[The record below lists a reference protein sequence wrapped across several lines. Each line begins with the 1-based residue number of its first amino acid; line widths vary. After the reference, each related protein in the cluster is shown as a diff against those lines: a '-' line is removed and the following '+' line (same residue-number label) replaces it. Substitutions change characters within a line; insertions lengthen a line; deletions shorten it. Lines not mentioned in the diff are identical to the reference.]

1 MLNEAFEALK
11 KYDWGTD
18 RAPVAP
24 IEQAVTSSHGNAA
37 ARGELEQGLLAALQG
52 ELSRDARDFVCRM
65 LAICGSA
72 AAVPVVAKLL
82 TDEYHSHMARFVLE
96 RLAVPEAGAALRD
109 ALGKV
114 NGKMKIGVIGSLGG
128 RRDTAAVPALCA
140 LLKDENAP
148 IARAAAIALGDIG
161 TAESAKA
168 LQECQPAAAATKQAV
183 IDAQLTCAEAL
194 LADSKAS
201 VAMGIYKALADEKQG
216 RLVRLAA
223 TRGMLNCAGK
233 TA

>member
-24 IEQAVTSSHGNAA
+24 IEQAVTASHGNAA
-37 ARGELEQGLLAALQG
+37 AREDLEKRLLAALQG

-65 LAICGSA
+65 LTICGSA
-72 AAVPVVAKLL
+72 AAVPAVAPLL

-96 RLAVPEAGAALRD
+96 RIAAPEAAQALRD
-109 ALGKV
+109 ALAKV
-114 NGKMKIGVIGSLGG
+114 SGKMKIGVIGSLGG
-128 RRDTAAVPALCA
+128 RRDTAAVPALCT
-140 LLKDENAP
+140 LLKDENAAV
-148 IARAAAIALGDIG
+148 ARSAAVALGDIG
-161 TAESAKA
+161 SAEAAKA
-168 LQECQPAAAATKQAV
+168 LQECQPAAAETKQAV
-183 IDAQLTCAEAL
+183 IDAQLACAEAL
-194 LADSKAS
+194 LAESKAS
-201 VAMGIYKALADEKQG
+201 VAMGIYKALAGDDQA

-233 TA
+233 PA